1 MFAQSIWTISLT
13 VPASPW
19 FTSFTYCRNQSIVI
33 LWLTLR
39 LSNQCLSIKLR
50 KSSLVSS
57 TSLCTENTNFIQAL
71 ESVKNVIKDR
81 HSRPCVSCSKST
93 LQILK
98 TLDHDALTCSM
109 SVAEVNKLICKAWRC
124 WEHHCFIFADHFS
137 KLLLCLNISNL
148 KYQFN
153 IKYLIIICFIQSVSI
168 RHGPHLCRITSPC
181 LQFGLLCP
189 GL

>member
-1 MFAQSIWTISLT
+1 MDHQPYCTCITLIYFIYILQKSIHCHPLVDSCHPL
-13 VPASPW
+13 V
-19 FTSFTYCRNQSIVI
+19 
-33 LWLTLR
+33 
-39 LSNQCLSIKLR
+39 
-50 KSSLVSS
+50 VSS

-81 HSRPCVSCSKST
+81 HSRPCVSCSKSA
-93 LQILK
+93 LLILK